1 MELKSKE
8 DILDIFSGI
17 DEEFIFN
24 VLLFVCWSRKFR
36 EESEFISTGISILLG
51 NFKGFFLLGEFRL
64 KLSVHS
70 VESFSH
76 SLWDL
81 LTDFLTVF
89 LLEFNTKLSEEF
101 IEVFLRWVANSLGL
115 LDKVILNFSFAV
127 DVVLIG
133 FFVHDH
139 LSFLLIEKSFSHVL
153 VLFQSH
159 GFLNELLDDFDKFF
173 VGVLFIDLSGL
184 SFGFFLKLVFLIEK
198 FFDVFLS
205 DSFQIFIDLG
215 FNLRF
220 ITKVVSMWV

>member
-1 MELKSKE
+1 MELESKE

-24 VLLFVCWSRKFR
+24 VLLLICWCSKFR
-36 EESEFISTGISILLG
+36 EESELISAGISILLG
-51 NFKGFFLLGEFRL
+51 NLKGFFLLGEFRL
-64 KLSVHS
+64 KLSIHS

-76 SLWDL
+76 SLWNL
-81 LTDFLTVF
+81 FTDFLTVF

-101 IEVFLRWVANSLGL
+101 IEIFLRWVANGLGL

-127 DVVLIG
+127 DVVLVG

-139 LSFLLIEKSFSHVL
+139 LSFLLIEESFSHVF

-159 GFLNELLDDFDKFF
+159 GLLNELLDDFYKFF
-173 VGVLFIDLSGL
+173 VGVLLINLSRL

-198 FFDVFLS
+198 FFDVLFS
-205 DSFQIFIDLG
+205 DTSQIFIDLG

-220 ITKVVSMWV
+220 ITKVVGVWV